1 MNDFT
6 HYLKWFAVGVMYY
19 AAFMLFKKYLALRK
33 ENVNVSKAQ
42 TENYYQK
49 YKEQFNEMLLE
60 KMVSISWM
68 HTDDILKEQSKMKIC
83 NVKSLVWT

>member
-1 MNDFT
+1 
-6 HYLKWFAVGVMYY
+6 MYY
-19 AAFMLFKKYLALRK
+19 AAFMLFKKYLDLRK
-33 ENVNVSKAQ
+33 KNIDLNKTRV
-42 TENYYQK
+42 ENYYPK
-49 YKEQFNEMLLE
+49 YKKNFNEMFLE